1 MAEMSWSHAGA
12 ARATL
17 RSIVS
22 DPDYGPGA
30 LSSPRIMANL
40 LNDYLPDA
48 PREKVLLLAA
58 VEAGTAESL
67 SEHVSAGLDPATAIG
82 LTASSLASRTAIE
95 PDACAWAATEFAVA
109 LGLISEAAAA
119 ELGARPGTP
128 DPGPAGNAPVTRVP
142 GAAAPGPAGQ
152 AVDQDSP
159 SSSTL
164 APGPVPAPTSPTA
177 VLPAS
182 SGLAG
187 PGATTGP
194 GRRRIR
200 IALVSAVAGVA
211 GVAVA
216 IWASGVLGSP
226 VQPLSSIIA
235 PFATSCGSAHQSFT
249 LGGVTSSYLCVRTTA
264 TGVDVL
270 AYQFDNSADY
280 QAGLTSLNIRTGFLA
295 AGASRSCPPASGTA
309 FGSVSWHSTRSAK
322 YPPLAGQIL
331 ECYTDSHNHLPLIVW
346 TLPRQRAILLADDG
360 ASGAKLADLS
370 TWWTAIGFG

>member
-48 PREKVLLLAA
+48 PRERVLLLAA
-58 VEAGTAESL
+58 VEAGLAESL
-67 SEHVSAGLDPATAIG
+67 SEHASAGLDPATAIG
-82 LTASSLASRTAIE
+82 LTASSLAAGTAIE

-119 ELGARPGTP
+119 ELGARSGPL
-128 DPGPAGNAPVTRVP
+128 DPGPAASAPVTRVP
-142 GAAAPGPAGQ
+142 EPAGQ
-152 AVDQDSP
+152 AVGQDSSAGP
-159 SSSTL
+159 TL
-164 APGPVPAPTSPTA
+164 AAGPVPAPIGPTA
-177 VLPAS
+177 VLSAS
-182 SGLAG
+182 PGLPAG
-187 PGATTGP
+187 PVAGTGP
-194 GRRRIR
+194 RRRRTR
-200 IALVSAVAGVA
+200 IALVSAVAGLAVVA
-211 GVAVA
+211 IV

-226 VQPLSSIIA
+226 VQPLSAIIA
-235 PFATSCGSAHQSFT
+235 PFATSCGPAHQSFT

-309 FGSVSWHSTRSAK
+309 FGSVSWQSTRSAK
-322 YPPLAGQIL
+322 YPRLAGQIL

-346 TLPRQRAILLADDG
+346 TLPKQRAILLADDG
-360 ASGAKLADLS
+360 ASGATLADLN